1 MLIVTINNIIGG
13 PGGPKMRKIK
23 TFLTAFA
30 VTGLVLFGGG
40 AVFAASTSDF
50 SQTINA
56 GNLATDIKDG
66 SRDTVASPA
75 VTMSAVGFSFD
86 CQSGGS
92 ASTGTF
98 GTSSER
104 IYVTNGDAADS
115 GWTLTLAATG
125 GATDAWANGTPTDTI
140 DFNDAGASGC
150 TDDGTTGDTDGLA
163 GQMTID
169 PSVSTL
175 TTDCGSCTTTSVSK
189 GSSDAFDEGTTDD
202 ITLLNA
208 AAGSDDIWRGYLTDV
223 DVEQTIPAETPA
235 DTYTINLTLTATA
248 S

>member
-1 MLIVTINNIIGG
+1 
-13 PGGPKMRKIK
+13 MRKIK
-23 TFLTAFA
+23 TFAIGMM
-30 VTGLVLFGGG
+30 TGLALFGGG
-40 AVFAASTSDF
+40 AAFAASTSDF

-66 SRDTVASPA
+66 SRNTVASPA

-125 GATDAWANGTPTDTI
+125 DETATWSDGGSNEF
-140 DFNDAGASGC
+140 DFNDAGDSGC
-150 TDDGTTGDTDGLA
+150 TDDVTTGDTDSLA